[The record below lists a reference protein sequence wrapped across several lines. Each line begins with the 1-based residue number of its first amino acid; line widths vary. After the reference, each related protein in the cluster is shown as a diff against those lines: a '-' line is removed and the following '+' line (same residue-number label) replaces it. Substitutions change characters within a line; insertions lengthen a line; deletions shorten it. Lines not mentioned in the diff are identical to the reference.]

1 MKTGTGTAR
10 DLLDTLGV
18 IGYNLFVTS
27 YRVKGAKMNR
37 GKRLTVDVTD
47 DMHKKVKAK
56 AALEGK
62 TVSDALRELLRQWLA
77 GEVELPAQ
85 EGESQEQE

>member
-1 MKTGTGTAR
+1 
-10 DLLDTLGV
+10 
-18 IGYNLFVTS
+18 
-27 YRVKGAKMNR
+27 MNR

-47 DMHKKVKAK
+47 DMHREVKAK

-62 TVSDALRELLRQWLA
+62 TVSDALRELLRQWLTD
-77 GEVELPAQ
+77 EIKPSAQ